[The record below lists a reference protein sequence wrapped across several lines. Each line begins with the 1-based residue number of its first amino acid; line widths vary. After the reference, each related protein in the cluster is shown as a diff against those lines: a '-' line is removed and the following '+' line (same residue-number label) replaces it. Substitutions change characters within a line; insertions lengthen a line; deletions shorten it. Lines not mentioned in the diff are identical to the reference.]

1 MRVRGRAFSIPRLSQ
16 FRLRACTLE
25 EVLAHGATSI
35 GPALIIGEPGER
47 LPRLGGSR
55 EYVPDNEWQTA
66 VTRLMAHSSRMFFVA
81 GDTPNLGWELR
92 TAVAQFGLNRVV
104 LVLPPLRDR
113 QIEARWHRF
122 TNEPGLP
129 SLPEDSSGL
138 VLVTFVDGAPV
149 LFKTDQ
155 RRLWSY
161 LVALWLLEILHHQVG
176 IRTVAEMTAFLGS
189 TLPILE
195 LSDRRNDVYRTGVSE
210 QPGESRRPTRGR

>member
-1 MRVRGRAFSIPRLSQ
+1 MRGRAFSIPRLSQ

-155 RRLWSY
+155 RR
-161 LVALWLLEILHHQVG
+161 V
-176 IRTVAEMTAFLGS
+176 
-189 TLPILE
+189 E
-195 LSDRRNDVYRTGVSE
+195 LSGGSVVAGDTPSPGGYPDRRGDDSIPGFDIAHPRTLG
-210 QPGESRRPTRGR
+210 